1 MPAATRIYIIG
12 IGYKPLDRRGRG
24 VVIASDIIL
33 TFSRLLEIFKGY
45 EEFPMVNDKI
55 RVVTD
60 GDEIIACIRNNN
72 TAIVTI
78 LASGDPLFHGI
89 GRRIIGEFGK
99 DMVEILPDVS
109 CVQLAFA
116 KIKETWD
123 DAILI
128 SLHGSGDSA
137 DQGRL
142 EDIPSLLQK
151 YRKIAILT
159 NQGNHPAEI
168 ARFLD
173 AQRLPLKIYVVQRLG
188 YAEEEITEGCPGD
201 IAQMKFSEPN
211 MVIIISEEGD

>member
-1 MPAATRIYIIG
+1 MQVATRIYIIG
-12 IGYKPLDRRGRG
+12 IGYKPLDRKGRG
-24 VVIASDIIL
+24 IVIASDIIL

-45 EEFPMVNDKI
+45 AEFPLVEDKI
-55 RVVTD
+55 RVVAD
-60 GDEIIACIRNNN
+60 GDEIIDSIRSNES
-72 TAIVTI
+72 AVITI

-123 DAILI
+123 DAVLV
-128 SLHGSGDSA
+128 SLHGGGDSTNK
-137 DQGRL
+137 GKL
-142 EDIPSLLQK
+142 EDVPPLLQK
-151 YRKIAILT
+151 YKKIAILT
-159 NQGNHPAEI
+159 NKGNHPAEI

-173 AQRLPLKIYVVQRLG
+173 ILHLPLKMYIVQRIG
-188 YAEEEITEGCPGD
+188 YAEENIVEGCPGD

-211 MVIIISEEGD
+211 MVIIIAEEKH